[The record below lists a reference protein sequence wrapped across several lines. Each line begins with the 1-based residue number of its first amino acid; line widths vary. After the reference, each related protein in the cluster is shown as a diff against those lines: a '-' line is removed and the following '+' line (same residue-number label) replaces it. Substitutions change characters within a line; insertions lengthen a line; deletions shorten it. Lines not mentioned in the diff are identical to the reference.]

1 MPPDADIDADI
12 EAQRAALVPRE
23 FDSHTLILLR
33 WADDQ
38 PDLSEDAL
46 DRLQVEHLRYLKERM
61 DEGVLL
67 ANGPLRDQTA
77 PRFRGISIYA
87 LPLDEALAIANQDP
101 MVRAG
106 WFAIEGARWTLAR
119 GSAWFGRPA
128 VDSVAD
134 RSSSR

>member
-1 MPPDADIDADI
+1 MPPDADIDA
-12 EAQRAALVPRE
+12 QRAELVPKE

-46 DRLQVEHLRYLKERM
+46 DRLQVEHLRYLKKRM
-61 DEGVLL
+61 DEGDLL
-67 ANGPLRDQTA
+67 ANGPLRDQTE
-77 PRFRGISIYA
+77 PRIRGISIYA

-106 WFAIEGARWTLAR
+106 WFAIEGARWTMAK
-119 GSAWFGRPA
+119 GSAWFGRPG
-128 VDSVAD
+128 VDSVDSPAD
-134 RSSSR
+134 HSSTR

>member
-1 MPPDADIDADI
+1 MPPDADIA
-12 EAQRAALVPRE
+12 AQRAALVPKA

-46 DRLQVEHLRYLKERM
+46 DRLQVEHLAYLKERM

-67 ANGPLRDQTA
+67 ANGPLRDQTE

-87 LPLDEALAIANQDP
+87 LPLGEALVIANEDP

-106 WFAIEGARWTLAR
+106 WFAIEGARWTLAKGR
-119 GSAWFGRPA
+119 AWFGRPGVDA
-128 VDSVAD
+128 RVDSTKH
-134 RSSSR
+134 RSSTG

>member
-1 MPPDADIDADI
+1 MPPDADI

-33 WADDQ
+33 WADEQ
-38 PDLSEDAL
+38 PNLSEDAL

-67 ANGPLRDQTA
+67 ANGPLRDQTE

-87 LPLDEALAIANQDP
+87 LPLDEALAIANRDP

-106 WFAIEGARWTLAR
+106 WFAIEGARWTLAK
-119 GSAWFGRPA
+119 GSGWFGPPGVDA
-128 VDSVAD
+128 DVDSAVGH
-134 RSSSR
+134 SSTR

>member
-1 MPPDADIDADI
+1 MPPDADIDAL
-12 EAQRAALVPRE
+12 RAELVPKE

-33 WADDQ
+33 WADHQ
-38 PDLSEDAL
+38 PDLSEDVL

-61 DEGVLL
+61 DEGTLL
-67 ANGPLRDQTA
+67 ANGPLRDQTEA
-77 PRFRGISIYA
+77 RFRGISIYA

-119 GSAWFGRPA
+119 GSAWFGRPP
-128 VDSVAD
+128 VDSVED
-134 RSSSR
+134 RSSSG